1 MMINLMTIYF
11 VFLILSGVFY
21 FIIILSYTIG
31 WFKLKSFLPTSDAFK
46 TALSVIIPAR
56 NEEDNIILLLED
68 LQKQD
73 YPANMFEV
81 TVIDDHSTDDT
92 LNVVRS
98 FIENNYDLNIKIVSL
113 TSDNISE
120 TYKKN
125 AISKG
130 IETSKGE
137 LIVTTDADCRVR
149 PEWLKTIAAFYE
161 EKNCK
166 MIIGPVAYHN
176 ETTFFEKLQSLE
188 FLSLIAVGAGAA
200 AIQKPVMSNGAN
212 LAYEKKA
219 FEIAGGFTKDKF
231 SSGDDVFLM
240 MKFRKMFGSGSIAF
254 LKNSN
259 SFVYTKAKKS
269 VKDFINQRVRWAS
282 KNKGFDLNILF
293 VSVTVYFLN
302 LLLLTGV
309 ILSLFQPEL
318 FPLIALAFG
327 IKLIID
333 IPILTGFV
341 KFAKKTA
348 LLLYV
353 IPIYLIYPVYIVI
366 SGAWGVFGNYNW
378 KERKIKK

>member
-149 PEWLKTIAAFYE
+149 PEWLKTITAFYE
-161 EKNCK
+161 ENNCK

-302 LLLLTGV
+302 LLLLTGL
-309 ILSLFQPEL
+309 IISLFHPEI

-333 IPILTGFV
+333 IPILAGFV